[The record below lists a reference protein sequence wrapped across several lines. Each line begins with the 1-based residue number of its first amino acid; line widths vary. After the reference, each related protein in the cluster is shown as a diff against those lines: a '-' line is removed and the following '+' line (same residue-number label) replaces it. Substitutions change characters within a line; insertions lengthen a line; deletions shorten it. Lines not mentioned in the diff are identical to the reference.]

1 MSPDSAPGAS
11 RSGDAARG
19 DGSPDDAAQ
28 TSDTPDLAELERIAV
43 PGVVRRA
50 PRYRAFIAAG
60 AVVGVLVTLG
70 LGLATVRPDEP
81 GGLTAV
87 LLVGLGLVTVG
98 GVLGGLVAVLVESR
112 R

>member
-1 MSPDSAPGAS
+1 MNPDPAP
-11 RSGDAARG
+11 DE
-19 DGSPDDAAQ
+19 DG
-28 TSDTPDLAELERIAV
+28 PDLAELERIAV

-50 PRYRAFIAAG
+50 PRYRAFIG
-60 AVVGVLVTLG
+60 SGVVVGLLVTLA

-98 GVLGGLVAVLVESR
+98 GVLGGLVAVLLESR

>member
-1 MSPDSAPGAS
+1 MSSDPAPDES
-11 RSGDAARG
+11 
-19 DGSPDDAAQ
+19 SPDDGV
-28 TSDTPDLAELERIAV
+28 PDLAELERIAV

-50 PRYRAFIAAG
+50 PRYRSFIAAG
-60 AVVGVLVTLG
+60 VVVGLLVTLG

-98 GVLGGLVAVLVESR
+98 GVLGGLVAVLLESR